1 MSRRGKARADS
12 RQELRVHRPQQ
23 RHLQR
28 VPGSRSH
35 IAVISCRLGCRR
47 ADEYRLQHYELE
59 TLRGLELASLGLGQR
74 DEARAA
80 FAEMLELALTAT
92 KTHSLV
98 VAGLSGIALAAEPAA
113 ADRAARLRGAV
124 ASSTGTPTL

>member
-1 MSRRGKARADS
+1 M
-12 RQELRVHRPQQ
+12 
-23 RHLQR
+23 
-28 VPGSRSH
+28 
-35 IAVISCRLGCRR
+35 
-47 ADEYRLQHYELE
+47 
-59 TLRGLELASLGLGQR
+59 RGLELASLGLGQR

-98 VAGLSGIALAAEPAA
+98 VAGALSGIALAAEPAA